1 MALASTQHQPDTA
14 ALPAHIAIIMDGNGR
29 WAKQKGVLRA
39 KGHRQGAE
47 AIRALLEACKARPH
61 IRYITL
67 YAFSTE
73 NWNRPKDEV
82 SDLMDLL
89 RHYIRHEAKTMHK
102 EGVRLR
108 FIGDREA
115 LSADIRKE
123 LAEVETMTA
132 HNSNVTLVIALSYG
146 SRQEL
151 ARAMQRIAGKVA
163 DGTLAPQAI
172 TEQLITQHLDTADIP
187 DPDLLIRT
195 GGDERIS
202 NFLLWQCAYTEFY
215 FSEVLW
221 PDFSAQELEKAITCF
236 SQRERRFGARNE

>member
-1 MALASTQHQPDTA
+1 MAKAAPQIQSEAA

-29 WAKQKGVLRA
+29 WAKQQGIARVR
-39 KGHRQGAE
+39 GHKQGAE
-47 AIRALLEACKARPH
+47 AIRVLLEACKTRPH
-61 IRYITL
+61 IKYITL

-82 SDLMDLL
+82 SDLMELL

-108 FIGDREA
+108 FIGDRAA
-115 LSADIRKE
+115 LSKDIQKE
-123 LAEVETMTA
+123 LADVEAMTA
-132 HNSNVTLVIALSYG
+132 ANTALTLVIALSYG

-151 ARAMQRIAGKVA
+151 ANAMKRIGQKIA
-163 DGTLAPQAI
+163 DGSLKPDAV
-172 TEQLITQHLDTADIP
+172 TEQMISEHLDTSDIP

-195 GGDERIS
+195 GGDERLS
-202 NFLLWQCAYTEFY
+202 NFLLWQSAYTELY
-215 FSEVLW
+215 FTEVLW
-221 PDFSAQELEKAITCF
+221 PDFSGAHLDKAIECF